1 MKIKLKG
8 ICVNI
13 SKSRDINK
21 LNKLKEIC
29 IKELN
34 DKDNYKGKSKL
45 LEMIISILDK
55 KISIEYDRN
64 YCHEIDT
71 VIC

>member
-21 LNKLKEIC
+21 LNTLKEIC
-29 IKELN
+29 INELTT
-34 DKDNYKGKSKL
+34 KDNYKGKSKL
-45 LEMIISILDK
+45 LEMIISIIDR

-64 YCHEIDT
+64 YCYEVDT
-71 VIC
+71 LIH